1 MNATTRLPRPASRP
15 TPLTAGADPPPPAP
29 VMAFAVPPSVACRAA
44 AAPAAVATPPRGA
57 AVAAQRPRRVAACR
71 RRLGAGVALPRRG
84 GGGATT
90 LLGGAARP
98 RLLRCRPDGGG
109 GGGSAELPPPPPGHT
124 WVVIVEAAADGVRPA
139 PPTGPG
145 GDGGDG
151 GGDGDEA
158 AAPRRWWAPIA
169 PVWAAVKKAGF
180 VLGLATG
187 LAVSGVVLFAPDG
200 GGDGTGVAA
209 IREKTTLFEY
219 ILTDLQRGYVE
230 EVDMNRLFEAGVEG
244 MLGTLDPYTSFESV
258 AEARELSLKTAGKC
272 VGGGESMGCWGG
284 DVAVA
289 GGCAP
294 GVSFGRWSCS
304 LCVGA
309 CV

>member
-1 MNATTRLPRPASRP
+1 
-15 TPLTAGADPPPPAP
+15 
-29 VMAFAVPPSVACRAA
+29 
-44 AAPAAVATPPRGA
+44 
-57 AVAAQRPRRVAACR
+57 VAACR
-71 RRLGAGVALPRRG
+71 RPGAGVALPNRG
-84 GGGATT
+84 GGAATS
-90 LLGGAARP
+90 LFGGAARP
-98 RLLRCRPDGGG
+98 RLLRCRPVVDGSGD
-109 GGGSAELPPPPPGHT
+109 AVELPPPPPGHT
-124 WVVIVEAAADGVRPA
+124 WVVIVEAAADGVRTP

-145 GDGGDG
+145 GDGGGG

-200 GGDGTGVAA
+200 GGDGTGLAA

-258 AEARELSLKTAGKC
+258 AEARELSLKTAGKY
-272 VGGGESMGCWGG
+272 VGGRESSIGRWGG
-284 DVAVA
+284 DGGGGWLCTTGVVWAEEPWSVCRHVCLTSFVPPAGPSLFLFVPVSILCALRRPDTLPPPPPALQVRWGRLGHLSRPPRPVARRCHL
-289 GGCAP
+289 G
-294 GVSFGRWSCS
+294 
-304 LCVGA
+304 L
-309 CV
+309 